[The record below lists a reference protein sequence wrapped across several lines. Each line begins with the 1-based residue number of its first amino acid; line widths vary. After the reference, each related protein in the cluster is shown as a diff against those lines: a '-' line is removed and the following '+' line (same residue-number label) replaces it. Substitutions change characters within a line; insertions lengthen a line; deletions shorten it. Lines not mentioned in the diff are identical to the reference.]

1 MGAYCWT
8 EELVFGL
15 TGSWATGPGEAA
27 AGAAAEARVWCAAA
41 SRRHGELAGRWACRL
56 PVRAGVDASALVAA
70 PPGPLANAF
79 AELVA
84 EPDVLVGIAALVEV
98 VLPGLDAVYAAH
110 LGSASPVSEAPVMEV
125 LVEAR
130 REVGAEIR
138 GGRTVVGTFPR
149 ADERVRKVRDS
160 SNGRLS
166 RLAFSLL
173 YAHLDSAITLS
184 PQPSYARNGRRL
196 LHTSAYARSGPPA
209 EHLDGRFRR
218 GSWRRN
224 EFERDDED
232 LVRLY
237 LTDIGQYPLL
247 TKDDEVRLA
256 QAIEGGRAAEAEV
269 AKAPKGLTTA
279 KKRELRRAV
288 MEGEQAQQTFVQSNL
303 RLVVSI
309 AKKYQASGL
318 PLLDLI
324 QEGNLGLMHAVE
336 KFDWRK
342 GFKFST
348 YATWWIRQAITRGI
362 ANTGRTIRLPVHAG
376 DTLAR
381 VQKAQARLE
390 LKLGRPA
397 TLAELGI
404 EVEMP
409 EDKLVEALRFR
420 AEPLSLSEPLREDG
434 DAELGDVVEDR
445 SAESP
450 FEVAAVSLLPDE
462 IGRLLSPLDERER
475 EILRL
480 RFGLD
485 RGEPRT
491 LEEVG
496 EHFNLTR
503 ERIRQIEARA
513 MSKLRHP
520 SSDTGARD
528 LLTV

>member
-1 MGAYCWT
+1 MAKERGER
-8 EELVFGL
+8 EE
-15 TGSWATGPGEAA
+15 
-27 AGAAAEARVWCAAA
+27 
-41 SRRHGELAGRWACRL
+41 
-56 PVRAGVDASALVAA
+56 
-70 PPGPLANAF
+70 
-79 AELVA
+79 
-84 EPDVLVGIAALVEV
+84 
-98 VLPGLDAVYAAH
+98 
-110 LGSASPVSEAPVMEV
+110 
-125 LVEAR
+125 
-130 REVGAEIR
+130 
-138 GGRTVVGTFPR
+138 
-149 ADERVRKVRDS
+149 
-160 SNGRLS
+160 
-166 RLAFSLL
+166 
-173 YAHLDSAITLS
+173 
-184 PQPSYARNGRRL
+184 
-196 LHTSAYARSGPPA
+196 
-209 EHLDGRFRR
+209 
-218 GSWRRN
+218 
-224 EFERDDED
+224 ED

-256 QAIEGGRAAEAEV
+256 QAIEEGKKAGIQIEAGG
-269 AKAPKGLTTA
+269 KDLTTA
-279 KKRELRRAV
+279 KKRELKKIHRA
-288 MEGEQAQQTFVQSNL
+288 GEDAERTFVQSNL

-318 PLLDLI
+318 PLLDLM

-381 VQKAQARLE
+381 LQKARSRLE
-390 LKLGRPA
+390 LKLGRQA
-397 TLAELGI
+397 TLSELAI

-409 EDKLVEALRFR
+409 EDKVTEALRFA

-445 SAESP
+445 GAESP
-450 FEVAAVSLLPDE
+450 LEMAATALLPQE
-462 IGRLLSPLDERER
+462 IAKLLGPLDERER

-528 LLTV
+528 LLAV

>member
-1 MGAYCWT
+1 M
-8 EELVFGL
+8 
-15 TGSWATGPGEAA
+15 
-27 AGAAAEARVWCAAA
+27 
-41 SRRHGELAGRWACRL
+41 
-56 PVRAGVDASALVAA
+56 VDA
-70 PPGPLANAF
+70 
-79 AELVA
+79 
-84 EPDVLVGIAALVEV
+84 
-98 VLPGLDAVYAAH
+98 
-110 LGSASPVSEAPVMEV
+110 
-125 LVEAR
+125 
-130 REVGAEIR
+130 
-138 GGRTVVGTFPR
+138 
-149 ADERVRKVRDS
+149 
-160 SNGRLS
+160 
-166 RLAFSLL
+166 
-173 YAHLDSAITLS
+173 
-184 PQPSYARNGRRL
+184 
-196 LHTSAYARSGPPA
+196 
-209 EHLDGRFRR
+209 RFRR
-218 GSWRRN
+218 GSRVAKDRVD
-224 EFERDDED
+224 RDEED

-237 LTDIGQYPLL
+237 LTDIGQYALL

-256 QAIEGGRAAEAEV
+256 KAIEAGKEAVAEL
-269 AKAPKGLTTA
+269 AKIKTPTA
-279 KKRELRRAV
+279 TKRRELRKAIR
-288 MEGEQAQQTFVQSNL
+288 EGEVAERAFVQSNL

-381 VQKAQARLE
+381 LQKARSRLE
-390 LKLGRPA
+390 LKFGRTA
-397 TLAELGI
+397 TLAELAK

-409 EDKLVEALRFR
+409 EDKVTEALRFA

-450 FEVAAVSLLPDE
+450 FETAATALLPEE
-462 IGRLLSPLDERER
+462 IQRLLAPLDERER

-480 RFGLD
+480 RFGLGGS
-485 RGEPRT
+485 GEGRT

-528 LLTV
+528 LLSV

>member
-1 MGAYCWT
+1 
-8 EELVFGL
+8 V
-15 TGSWATGPGEAA
+15 PK
-27 AGAAAEARVWCAAA
+27 
-41 SRRHGELAGRWACRL
+41 
-56 PVRAGVDASALVAA
+56 
-70 PPGPLANAF
+70 
-79 AELVA
+79 
-84 EPDVLVGIAALVEV
+84 
-98 VLPGLDAVYAAH
+98 
-110 LGSASPVSEAPVMEV
+110 
-125 LVEAR
+125 
-130 REVGAEIR
+130 
-138 GGRTVVGTFPR
+138 
-149 ADERVRKVRDS
+149 ERV
-160 SNGRLS
+160 
-166 RLAFSLL
+166 
-173 YAHLDSAITLS
+173 
-184 PQPSYARNGRRL
+184 
-196 LHTSAYARSGPPA
+196 
-209 EHLDGRFRR
+209 
-218 GSWRRN
+218 
-224 EFERDDED
+224 ERDEED

-256 QAIEGGRAAEAEV
+256 KAIEAGNEARAILDSTGELQAA
-269 AKAPKGLTTA
+269 
-279 KKRELRRAV
+279 RRRDLRR
-288 MEGEQAQQTFVQSNL
+288 QAQDGEGAQRTFVQSNL

-381 VQKAQARLE
+381 LQKARARLE

-397 TLAELGI
+397 TLSELAA

-409 EDKLVEALRFR
+409 EDKVTEALRFA

-450 FEVAAVSLLPDE
+450 FEVAATALLPEE
-462 IGRLLSPLDERER
+462 ISKLLGPLDERE
-475 EILRL
+475 
-480 RFGLD
+480 

-528 LLTV
+528 LLAV

>member
-1 MGAYCWT
+1 MVAK
-8 EELVFGL
+8 
-15 TGSWATGPGEAA
+15 
-27 AGAAAEARVWCAAA
+27 
-41 SRRHGELAGRWACRL
+41 
-56 PVRAGVDASALVAA
+56 RAWQK
-70 PPGPLANAF
+70 
-79 AELVA
+79 
-84 EPDVLVGIAALVEV
+84 EV
-98 VLPGLDAVYAAH
+98 V
-110 LGSASPVSEAPVMEV
+110 
-125 LVEAR
+125 
-130 REVGAEIR
+130 
-138 GGRTVVGTFPR
+138 TV
-149 ADERVRKVRDS
+149 AKER
-160 SNGRLS
+160 
-166 RLAFSLL
+166 
-173 YAHLDSAITLS
+173 I
-184 PQPSYARNGRRL
+184 
-196 LHTSAYARSGPPA
+196 
-209 EHLDGRFRR
+209 
-218 GSWRRN
+218 
-224 EFERDDED
+224 ERDDED

-256 QAIEGGRAAEAEV
+256 QTIEVGREAAEKVEQS
-269 AKAPKGLTTA
+269 AKLATTEKRKLKMEA
-279 KKRELRRAV
+279 KR
-288 MEGEQAQQTFVQSNL
+288 GEAAQQTFVQSNL

-390 LKLGRPA
+390 LKYGRPA
-397 TLAELGI
+397 TLAELGA

-409 EDKLVEALRFR
+409 EDKLIEALRFR

-450 FEVAAVSLLPDE
+450 FEVAAVALLPEE
-462 IGRLLSPLDERER
+462 IQRLLSPLDERER

-528 LLTV
+528 LLSV

>member
-1 MGAYCWT
+1 
-8 EELVFGL
+8 V
-15 TGSWATGPGEAA
+15 
-27 AGAAAEARVWCAAA
+27 AR
-41 SRRHGELAGRWACRL
+41 
-56 PVRAGVDASALVAA
+56 
-70 PPGPLANAF
+70 
-79 AELVA
+79 
-84 EPDVLVGIAALVEV
+84 
-98 VLPGLDAVYAAH
+98 
-110 LGSASPVSEAPVMEV
+110 
-125 LVEAR
+125 AR
-130 REVGAEIR
+130 
-138 GGRTVVGTFPR
+138 T
-149 ADERVRKVRDS
+149 
-160 SNGRLS
+160 
-166 RLAFSLL
+166 
-173 YAHLDSAITLS
+173 
-184 PQPSYARNGRRL
+184 
-196 LHTSAYARSGPPA
+196 
-209 EHLDGRFRR
+209 
-218 GSWRRN
+218 
-224 EFERDDED
+224 ERDEED

-256 QAIEGGRAAEAEV
+256 QEIEAGIAAREEL
-269 AKAPKGLTTA
+269 AKETKRKITPE
-279 KKRELRRAV
+279 KKRTLKRASRN
-288 MEGEQAQQTFVQSNL
+288 GERAERTFVQSNL

-381 VQKAQARLE
+381 LQKARSRLE
-390 LKLGRPA
+390 LKLGRQS
-397 TLAELGI
+397 TLAELAA
-404 EVEMP
+404 EVEMD
-409 EDKLVEALRFR
+409 EDKVTEALRFA

-434 DAELGDVVEDR
+434 DAELGDIVQDR
-445 SAESP
+445 LAENP
-450 FEVAAVSLLPDE
+450 FEMAATTLLANE
-462 IGRLLSPLDERER
+462 IEKLMAPLDERER
-475 EILRL
+475 EILAL

-496 EHFNLTR
+496 AHFDLTR

-520 SSDTGARD
+520 SADTGARD
-528 LLTV
+528 LISV

>member
-1 MGAYCWT
+1 MIDMRDMALLPWSH
-8 EELVFGL
+8 GL
-15 TGSWATGPGEAA
+15 AMTIRWVSLRPRSPG
-27 AGAAAEARVWCAAA
+27 W
-41 SRRHGELAGRWACRL
+41 
-56 PVRAGVDASALVAA
+56 
-70 PPGPLANAF
+70 
-79 AELVA
+79 
-84 EPDVLVGIAALVEV
+84 
-98 VLPGLDAVYAAH
+98 PGLDHQGAAVAK
-110 LGSASPVSEAPVMEV
+110 
-125 LVEAR
+125 
-130 REVGAEIR
+130 
-138 GGRTVVGTFPR
+138 
-149 ADERVRKVRDS
+149 DRVD
-160 SNGRLS
+160 
-166 RLAFSLL
+166 
-173 YAHLDSAITLS
+173 
-184 PQPSYARNGRRL
+184 
-196 LHTSAYARSGPPA
+196 
-209 EHLDGRFRR
+209 
-218 GSWRRN
+218 
-224 EFERDDED
+224 RDDED

-237 LTDIGQYPLL
+237 LTDIGQYALL

-256 QAIEGGRAAEAEV
+256 KAIEAGKEATTELAEA
-269 AKAPKGLTTA
+269 ASLTAA
-279 KKRELRRAV
+279 KKRELRRAARQ
-288 MEGEQAQQTFVQSNL
+288 GEDAERQFVQSNL

-381 VQKAQARLE
+381 LQKARSRLE
-390 LKLGRPA
+390 LKYGRPA
-397 TLAELGI
+397 TLSELAR

-409 EDKLVEALRFR
+409 EDKVTEALRFA

-450 FEVAAVSLLPDE
+450 FEVAATALLPEE
-462 IGRLLSPLDERER
+462 ITRLLAPLDERER
-475 EILRL
+475 EILKL

-528 LLTV
+528 LLAV

>member
-1 MGAYCWT
+1 MTSLSA
-8 EELVFGL
+8 
-15 TGSWATGPGEAA
+15 PDR
-27 AGAAAEARVWCAAA
+27 ARA
-41 SRRHGELAGRWACRL
+41 
-56 PVRAGVDASALVAA
+56 
-70 PPGPLANAF
+70 
-79 AELVA
+79 
-84 EPDVLVGIAALVEV
+84 
-98 VLPGLDAVYAAH
+98 
-110 LGSASPVSEAPVMEV
+110 
-125 LVEAR
+125 
-130 REVGAEIR
+130 
-138 GGRTVVGTFPR
+138 
-149 ADERVRKVRDS
+149 
-160 SNGRLS
+160 
-166 RLAFSLL
+166 
-173 YAHLDSAITLS
+173 
-184 PQPSYARNGRRL
+184 
-196 LHTSAYARSGPPA
+196 
-209 EHLDGRFRR
+209 
-218 GSWRRN
+218 SWRRRMKGLGTVAK
-224 EFERDDED
+224 ERVERDEED

-256 QAIEGGRAAEAEV
+256 QAIEAGNSARQELEAHG
-269 AKAPKGLTTA
+269 KALPA
-279 KKRELRRAV
+279 PRRRELRRHLKV
-288 MEGEQAQQTFVQSNL
+288 GDDAQRTFVQSNL

-381 VQKAQARLE
+381 LQKARARLE

-397 TLAELGI
+397 TLSELSA

-409 EDKLVEALRFR
+409 EDKVTEALRFA

-450 FEVAAVSLLPDE
+450 FEVAATSLLPDE
-462 IGRLLSPLDERER
+462 ISRLLGPLDERER

>member
-1 MGAYCWT
+1 
-8 EELVFGL
+8 
-15 TGSWATGPGEAA
+15 
-27 AGAAAEARVWCAAA
+27 
-41 SRRHGELAGRWACRL
+41 L
-56 PVRAGVDASALVAA
+56 PKQR
-70 PPGPLANAF
+70 P
-79 AELVA
+79 
-84 EPDVLVGIAALVEV
+84 
-98 VLPGLDAVYAAH
+98 
-110 LGSASPVSEAPVMEV
+110 
-125 LVEAR
+125 
-130 REVGAEIR
+130 
-138 GGRTVVGTFPR
+138 
-149 ADERVRKVRDS
+149 
-160 SNGRLS
+160 
-166 RLAFSLL
+166 
-173 YAHLDSAITLS
+173 
-184 PQPSYARNGRRL
+184 
-196 LHTSAYARSGPPA
+196 
-209 EHLDGRFRR
+209 
-218 GSWRRN
+218 
-224 EFERDDED
+224 ERDEED

-247 TKDDEVRLA
+247 AKDDEARLA
-256 QAIEGGRAAEAEV
+256 QLIEAGAEARREL
-269 AKAPKGLTTA
+269 AQGPGPGASA
-279 KKRELRRAV
+279 ASAASAQRRELRRAAKA
-288 MEGEQAQQTFVQSNL
+288 GEDAERTFVQCNL

-381 VQKAQARLE
+381 LQKSRSRLE
-390 LKLGRPA
+390 LQFGRPPT
-397 TLAELGI
+397 TLELSRD
-404 EVEMP
+404 VDVP
-409 EDKLVEALRFR
+409 EDKVVEALRSA

-434 DAELGDVVEDR
+434 EAELGDLVEDR

-450 FEVAAVSLLPDE
+450 FDMAAAALLSAE
-462 IGRLLSPLDERER
+462 IARLLDPLEERER

-496 EHFNLTR
+496 EYFKLTR
-503 ERIRQIEARA
+503 ERIRQIEAKA

-520 SSDTGARD
+520 STDTGARD

>member
-1 MGAYCWT
+1 MAKD
-8 EELVFGL
+8 
-15 TGSWATGPGEAA
+15 
-27 AGAAAEARVWCAAA
+27 RV
-41 SRRHGELAGRWACRL
+41 
-56 PVRAGVDASALVAA
+56 
-70 PPGPLANAF
+70 
-79 AELVA
+79 
-84 EPDVLVGIAALVEV
+84 
-98 VLPGLDAVYAAH
+98 
-110 LGSASPVSEAPVMEV
+110 
-125 LVEAR
+125 
-130 REVGAEIR
+130 
-138 GGRTVVGTFPR
+138 
-149 ADERVRKVRDS
+149 
-160 SNGRLS
+160 
-166 RLAFSLL
+166 
-173 YAHLDSAITLS
+173 
-184 PQPSYARNGRRL
+184 
-196 LHTSAYARSGPPA
+196 
-209 EHLDGRFRR
+209 
-218 GSWRRN
+218 
-224 EFERDDED
+224 ERDEED

-247 TKDDEVRLA
+247 DKDAEVRLA
-256 QAIEGGRAAEAEV
+256 QAIEESVKAREELAKPKKDITAARR
-269 AKAPKGLTTA
+269 
-279 KKRELRRAV
+279 RELNLALRR
-288 MEGEQAQQTFVQSNL
+288 GEAAHQEFVQSNL

-324 QEGNLGLMHAVE
+324 QEGNLGLIHAVE

-381 VQKAQARLE
+381 VQKAQSALE

-397 TLAELGI
+397 TLAELSA
-404 EVEMP
+404 EVELE
-409 EDKLVEALRFR
+409 EDKVIEALRFR

-450 FEVAAVSLLPDE
+450 FEMAATAMLPQE
-462 IGRLLSPLDERER
+462 IDRLLAPLDERER
-475 EILRL
+475 DILRL

-491 LEEVG
+491 LEDVG

-528 LLTV
+528 LLSV

>member
-1 MGAYCWT
+1 
-8 EELVFGL
+8 
-15 TGSWATGPGEAA
+15 
-27 AGAAAEARVWCAAA
+27 
-41 SRRHGELAGRWACRL
+41 LAK
-56 PVRAGVDASALVAA
+56 
-70 PPGPLANAF
+70 
-79 AELVA
+79 
-84 EPDVLVGIAALVEV
+84 
-98 VLPGLDAVYAAH
+98 
-110 LGSASPVSEAPVMEV
+110 
-125 LVEAR
+125 
-130 REVGAEIR
+130 
-138 GGRTVVGTFPR
+138 
-149 ADERVRKVRDS
+149 ERV
-160 SNGRLS
+160 
-166 RLAFSLL
+166 
-173 YAHLDSAITLS
+173 
-184 PQPSYARNGRRL
+184 
-196 LHTSAYARSGPPA
+196 
-209 EHLDGRFRR
+209 
-218 GSWRRN
+218 
-224 EFERDDED
+224 ERDEED

-256 QAIEGGRAAEAEV
+256 QAIEAGYEAQTELEGKSNGK
-269 AKAPKGLTTA
+269 AKEMPPTRR
-279 KKRELRRAV
+279 RELRRKVDA
-288 MEGEQAQQTFVQSNL
+288 GDRAQRTFVQSNL

-397 TLAELGI
+397 TLFELGI

-409 EDKLVEALRFR
+409 EEKLVEALRFR

-450 FEVAAVSLLPDE
+450 FEMAATSLLPIE
-462 IGRLLSPLDERER
+462 IQRLLAPLDERER